1 MTSGA
6 MLKIG
11 NVFFFVKI
19 RKFTYETKA
28 EGVPAKANME
38 HKLTGRATMHQT
50 VKGHTPV
57 KTKGIQM

>member
-1 MTSGA
+1 LETF
-6 MLKIG
+6 
-11 NVFFFVKI
+11 FFFVKN